1 MQERRNIV
9 GGEGFPGDNM
19 AVNAAC
25 AFRVVVMRARLRAF
39 TVCVMVAAVQLSSLA
54 RAARHETQPETCRV
68 SSQPAQPT
76 NPSLV
81 KPKK

>member
-1 MQERRNIV
+1 MLNILGINTLYV
-9 GGEGFPGDNM
+9 KCKVCPS
-19 AVNAAC
+19 
-25 AFRVVVMRARLRAF
+25 
-39 TVCVMVAAVQLSSLA
+39 VCVMVAAVQLSSLA

-76 NPSLV
+76 NPFLV